1 MYLIR
6 KDFSKITVQ
15 NLLNEA
21 LINRSTFYK
30 HYKDKYDVAEQ
41 LCENDMS
48 DFLKTSFKTSIN
60 SDISNNEA
68 SMTDY
73 LSTLYASLVMTSIK
87 WCLETDNYDELEK
100 KLPHF

>member
-1 MYLIR
+1 
-6 KDFSKITVQ
+6 
-15 NLLNEA
+15 
-21 LINRSTFYK
+21 
-30 HYKDKYDVAEQ
+30 
-41 LCENDMS
+41 MS

>member
-41 LCENDMS
+41 LCEKVNNILVENVKKRFAAYGQND
-48 DFLKTSFKTSIN
+48 I
-60 SDISNNEA
+60 A
-68 SMTDY
+68 
-73 LSTLYASLVMTSIK
+73 LYVKNL
-87 WCLETDNYDELEK
+87 YFEL
-100 KLPHF
+100 